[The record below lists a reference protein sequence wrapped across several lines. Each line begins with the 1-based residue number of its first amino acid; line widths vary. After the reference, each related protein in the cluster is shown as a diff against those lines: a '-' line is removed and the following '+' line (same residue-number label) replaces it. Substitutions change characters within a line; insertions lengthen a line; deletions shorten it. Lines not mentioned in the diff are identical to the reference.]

1 MFAQLTL
8 DENVLIANF
17 GNGSLLVEVQVVEG
31 TIALSLDTPLLL
43 GRRSHYVCLD
53 LSSDDWEG

>member
-43 GRRSHYVCLD
+43 GRRSHYVCF
-53 LSSDDWEG
+53 WI